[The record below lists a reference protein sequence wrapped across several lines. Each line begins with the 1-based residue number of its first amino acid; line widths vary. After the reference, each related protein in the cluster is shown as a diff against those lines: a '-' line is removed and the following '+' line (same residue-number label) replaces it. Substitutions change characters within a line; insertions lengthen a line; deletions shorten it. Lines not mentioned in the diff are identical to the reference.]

1 MGFLD
6 PWDMQDLLQ
15 SIQHLHFGL
24 DIILVTPLSQNKN
37 RPWKSNL
44 IPFLSNTF
52 NFFKGYIILVKV
64 FSIIEKVDPQYK

>member
-6 PWDMQDLLQ
+6 PWGMQDLLQ

-37 RPWKSNL
+37 RQTTEVKP
-44 IPFLSNTF
+44 PPLS
-52 NFFKGYIILVKV
+52 
-64 FSIIEKVDPQYK
+64 FSEPI